1 MKLNNKGFAITSVLY
16 GLLILFVVLVGTYLT
31 ILSAQKNRV
40 DTLVEGIE
48 ENYNSETCIYNLNI
62 KDLCWCDEEGPII
75 APYTGKYKIDTH
87 DFGSQEIKLTK
98 GENICE
104 KVKEKVKIDKDYCN
118 GGEITVTSV
127 CYRSSDGG
135 YSE

>member
-48 ENYNSETCIYNLNI
+48 ENYNSETCIKNPNI
-62 KDLCWCDEEGPII
+62 NNLCWCDENVII
-75 APYTGKYKIDTH
+75 EAPYTGKYKIDTL
-87 DFGSQEIKLTK
+87 GSGLQEFKLTK
-98 GENICE
+98 GEDICE
-104 KVKEKVKIDKDYCN
+104 KVKPYAYYCN
-118 GGEITVTSV
+118 FGEITVTNV

-135 YSE
+135 YNE

>member
-48 ENYNSETCIYNLNI
+48 ENYNSETCIDNPVSD
-62 KDLCWCDEEGPII
+62 DLCNCVEGNVIG
-75 APYTGKYKIDTH
+75 APYTGKYKIDTL
-87 DFGSQEIKLTK
+87 GLEISLKK
-98 GENICE
+98 DDDICE
-104 KVKEKVKIDKDYCN
+104 KVEPYADYCN

-127 CYRSSDGG
+127 CYKTGNGG

>member
-48 ENYNSETCIYNLNI
+48 ENYNSETCIYDNPVSD
-62 KDLCWCDEEGPII
+62 DLCNCVYENVII
-75 APYTGKYKIDTH
+75 EAPYTGKYKIDTPGS
-87 DFGSQEIKLTK
+87 GSQEFQLTK
-98 GENICE
+98 GEDICE
-104 KVKEKVKIDKDYCN
+104 KVKPYAYYCN
-118 GGEITVTSV
+118 FGKITVINV
-127 CYRSSDGG
+127 CYKTSDGG
-135 YSE
+135 YNE

>member
-48 ENYNSETCIYNLNI
+48 ENYNSETCVDMPIS
-62 KDLCWCDEEGPII
+62 KDLCYCFDGDVIE
-75 APYTGKYKIDTH
+75 APYTGKYKIGTPGS
-87 DFGSQEIKLTK
+87 GSQEFQLTK
-98 GENICE
+98 GEDICE
-104 KVKEKVKIDKDYCN
+104 KVEKYADYCN

-127 CYRSSDGG
+127 CYKTGNGG

>member
-48 ENYNSETCIYNLNI
+48 ENYNSETCIDNPVSD
-62 KDLCWCDEEGPII
+62 DLCNCVEGNVIG
-75 APYTGKYKIDTH
+75 APYTGKYKIDTL
-87 DFGSQEIKLTK
+87 GLEISLKK
-98 GENICE
+98 DDDICE
-104 KVKEKVKIDKDYCN
+104 KVEQYADYCN
-118 GGEITVTSV
+118 FGKITVTNV
-127 CYRSSDGG
+127 CYKSSDGG

>member
-48 ENYNSETCIYNLNI
+48 ENYNSEICIEEQVQD
-62 KDLCWCDEEGPII
+62 DLCKCVDEKVIK
-75 APYTGKYKIDTH
+75 APYTGKYKINTL
-87 DFGSQEIKLTK
+87 GSGLQEISLTK
-98 GENICE
+98 GDDIC
-104 KVKEKVKIDKDYCN
+104 KKAKIDEDYCN
-118 GGEITVTSV
+118 FGGEITATKV
-127 CYRSSDGG
+127 CNETGNGG
-135 YSE
+135 YNE

>member
-48 ENYNSETCIYNLNI
+48 EDYNSETCINNPVSD
-62 KDLCWCDEEGPII
+62 DLCNCVEGNVIG
-75 APYTGKYKIDTH
+75 APYTGKYKIDTL
-87 DFGSQEIKLTK
+87 GSGSREIKLTK
-98 GENICE
+98 GEDICE
-104 KVKEKVKIDKDYCN
+104 KVEPYADYCN
-118 GGEITVTSV
+118 FGEITVTNV
-127 CYRSSDGG
+127 CYKTGDGG
-135 YSE
+135 YNE

>member
-48 ENYNSETCIYNLNI
+48 ENYNSETCVDKPIS
-62 KDLCWCDEEGPII
+62 KDLCYCFDGDVIE
-75 APYTGKYKIDTH
+75 APYTGKYKIGTPGS
-87 DFGSQEIKLTK
+87 GSQEFQLTK
-98 GENICE
+98 GEDICE
-104 KVKEKVKIDKDYCN
+104 KVEKYADYCN

-127 CYRSSDGG
+127 CYKTGNGG